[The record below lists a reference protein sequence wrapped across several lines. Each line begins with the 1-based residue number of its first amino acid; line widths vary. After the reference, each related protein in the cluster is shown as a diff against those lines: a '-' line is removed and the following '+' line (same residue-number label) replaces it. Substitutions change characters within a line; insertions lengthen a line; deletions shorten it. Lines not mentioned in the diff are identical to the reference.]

1 MDWLLVLHITALIFW
16 VAGLIYIPAVLAGDH
31 AQDGTTNGGVATA
44 PKLPRVVFTHAATPF
59 ALAAIIAGTLV
70 FVLGHSIGIWLIV
83 KLTLVVALVVN
94 HVLLGLLITQAD
106 AIGSKP
112 LRRLCLASG
121 LMTCIL
127 TVAIIWTVL
136 AKPAFESLL

>member
-1 MDWLLVLHITALIFW
+1 MDWLLVLHIIALIFW
-16 VAGLIYIPAVLAGDH
+16 VAGLIYIPAVLAGGH
-31 AQDGTTNGGVATA
+31 AQDGTATGGLATE

-70 FVLGHSIGIWLIV
+70 FVLRYSISIWLIV

-94 HVLLGLLITQAD
+94 HVLLGLLITRAD

-121 LMTCIL
+121 SMTCVL
-127 TVAIIWTVL
+127 TVAIIWMVL